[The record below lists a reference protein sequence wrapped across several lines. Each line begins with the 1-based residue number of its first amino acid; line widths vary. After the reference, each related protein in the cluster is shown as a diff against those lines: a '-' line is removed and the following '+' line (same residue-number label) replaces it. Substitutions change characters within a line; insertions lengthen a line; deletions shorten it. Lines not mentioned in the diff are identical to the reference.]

1 MASLQWGGQ
10 PVPSVAG
17 CHGHCCAGVWGGS
30 PQHCPGLPP
39 GSWLPDQP
47 VPQMTA
53 RGHGLAARVGH
64 VGPCKG
70 RLSTCSCSQCPV
82 MNLDFHFFP
91 PSSDNAFAKEAA
103 AVNPPQMWG
112 AQGGVCPGAG
122 SCLAEHPRGSH
133 AGGTVPPP
141 AQASSV
147 GSTCSAQLS
156 SQAAWDSVSG
166 LAGRLSNTINTTLV
180 ARAGSEAG

>member
-1 MASLQWGGQ
+1 MQRQIKHLLLLS
-10 PVPSVAG
+10 VP
-17 CHGHCCAGVWGGS
+17 CHEF
-30 PQHCPGLPP
+30 GLP
-39 GSWLPDQP
+39 L
-47 VPQMTA
+47 
-53 RGHGLAARVGH
+53 
-64 VGPCKG
+64 
-70 RLSTCSCSQCPV
+70 
-82 MNLDFHFFP
+82 FP
-91 PSSDNAFAKEAA
+91 PSSDNVFAKEAA

-112 AQGGVCPGAG
+112 AQGGGCPGAG

-166 LAGRLSNTINTTLV
+166 LAGRLSDTINTTLV